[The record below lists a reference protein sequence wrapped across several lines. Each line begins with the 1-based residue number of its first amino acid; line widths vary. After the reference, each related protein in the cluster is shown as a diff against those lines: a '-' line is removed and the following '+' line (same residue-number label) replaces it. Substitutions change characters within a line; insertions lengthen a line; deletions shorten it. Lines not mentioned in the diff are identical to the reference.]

1 MCDVE
6 CIRIYE
12 LQFFCELFRTEH
24 FDGDVLYSIRF
35 LNTLIKENNKAY
47 CVKHSRQII
56 KMAKRKHTPNGNI
69 VFVNCEY
76 VYYELTFVNVSK

>member
-1 MCDVE
+1 MWNVFVYTSYDFFANYSE
-6 CIRIYE
+6 SKIR
-12 LQFFCELFRTEH
+12 

-56 KMAKRKHTPNGNI
+56 KMAKSKHTSNGNI

-76 VYYELTFVNVSK
+76 VHYELAFVNVSK